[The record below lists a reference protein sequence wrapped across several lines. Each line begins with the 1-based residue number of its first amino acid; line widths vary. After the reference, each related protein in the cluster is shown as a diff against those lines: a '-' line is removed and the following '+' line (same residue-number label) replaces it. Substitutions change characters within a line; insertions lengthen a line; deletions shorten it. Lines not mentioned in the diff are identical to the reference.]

1 MSLSRDAL
9 SRGRGRLRYRAQPG
23 WIAPMLATLTDRAPS
38 GSGWVYEPKLDG
50 VRVLAY
56 VTGGSVRLF
65 SRNRRQVEGGY
76 PELVEALSL
85 AVRGD
90 AVLDGE
96 IVAPDPATGLS
107 SFARLQQRM
116 HLRDTVR
123 VTRTGVA
130 VELYLF
136 DCLFYEGIDL
146 TGMPLLDR
154 KKVLR
159 DVVWYDGKIHFTPYR
174 TSGSAAMYR
183 DACVKGA
190 EGIIAKRAESI
201 YVSGR
206 STDWLKIK
214 CVLQQEFVIGGYTAP
229 QGAREHLGALL
240 VGYYDDEGVLRFAG
254 KVGTGYDQETLEML
268 RRRLSPL
275 HRRTSP
281 FAPGPVP
288 AGEVQ
293 WVTPKLVAQIGFGEW
308 TEAGLLRHPRY
319 LGLRD
324 DKTAREVRR
333 EQPKTTGSTARRR
346 GGR

>member
-1 MSLSRDAL
+1 MTPSREAL
-9 SRGRGRLRYRAQPG
+9 SGKARGRLRYRAQPG
-23 WIAPMLATLTDRAPS
+23 WIPPMLATLAERAPT
-38 GSGWVYEPKLDG
+38 GGGWIYEPKLDG

-65 SRNRRQVEGGY
+65 SRNRKQVEGGY
-76 PELVEALSL
+76 PELVEQPSL

-116 HLRDTVR
+116 HLRDVQR
-123 VTRTGVA
+123 AARTGVS

-146 TGMPLLDR
+146 TGLPLLDR

-159 DVVWYDGKIHFTPYR
+159 DVVWYDDAIRFTPYR
-174 TSGSAAMYR
+174 TTGSAAMYR
-183 DACVKGA
+183 DACARGA
-190 EGIIAKRAESI
+190 EGILAKRAESR

-214 CVLQQEFVIGGYTAP
+214 CVQQQEFVIGGYTEP
-229 QGAREHLGALL
+229 QGARERLGALL
-240 VGYYDDEGVLRFAG
+240 VGYYDGDGKLRYAG
-254 KVGTGYDQETLEML
+254 KVGTGYDRDMLEL
-268 RRRLSPL
+268 LFRRLTPL

-308 TEAGLLRHPRY
+308 TEAGLLRHPRF

-324 DKTAREVRR
+324 DKAPREVRR
-333 EQPKTTGSTARRR
+333 EG
-346 GGR
+346 

>member
-1 MSLSRDAL
+1 
-9 SRGRGRLRYRAQPG
+9 
-23 WIAPMLATLTDRAPS
+23 MLATLTDRAPT
-38 GSGWVYEPKLDG
+38 GGWIYEPKLDG

-65 SRNRRQVEGGY
+65 SRNRKQVEGGY

-116 HLRDTVR
+116 HLRDVQR
-123 VTRTGVA
+123 AARTGVS

-146 TGMPLLDR
+146 AGLPLLDR

-159 DVVWYDGKIHFTPYR
+159 DVVWYDGPIHFTPYR
-174 TSGSAAMYR
+174 TTGSAAMYR
-183 DACVKGA
+183 EACAKGA
-190 EGIIAKRAESI
+190 EGIIAKRAESR

-206 STDWLKIK
+206 SADWLKIK
-214 CVLQQEFVIGGYTAP
+214 CVQQQEFVIGGYTGP

-240 VGYYDDEGVLRFAG
+240 VGYYDGGSAALRGQGGHRLRPPHAG
-254 KVGTGYDQETLEML
+254 AALQEAGPPAPPHLAVRARAGPGRRGAVGHAEARGSDRVRGMD
-268 RRRLSPL
+268 RSGAAAAPAVPR
-275 HRRTSP
+275 
-281 FAPGPVP
+281 APGRQGGAGGAAGGLRP
-288 AGEVQ
+288 AGRASPHLAPPPAHCIALAVQ
-293 WVTPKLVAQIGFGEW
+293 NPALTPALDLPTPSSHAC
-308 TEAGLLRHPRY
+308 
-319 LGLRD
+319 
-324 DKTAREVRR
+324 
-333 EQPKTTGSTARRR
+333 
-346 GGR
+346 

>member
-1 MSLSRDAL
+1 VSPSREAL
-9 SRGRGRLRYRAQPG
+9 SAKARGRLRYRAQPA
-23 WIAPMLATLTDRAPS
+23 WIAPMLATLSDRAPP
-38 GSGWVYEPKLDG
+38 GGGWIYEPKLDG

-65 SRNRRQVEGGY
+65 SRNRKPVEGGY

-116 HLRDTVR
+116 HLRDVQR
-123 VTRTGVA
+123 AARTGVS

-146 TGMPLLDR
+146 TGLPLLDR

-159 DVVWYDGKIHFTPYR
+159 DVVWYDGPIRFAPYR
-174 TSGSAAMYR
+174 TTGSTAMFR
-183 DACVKGA
+183 EACAKGA
-190 EGIIAKRAESI
+190 EGIIAKRAESR
-201 YVSGR
+201 YASGR
-206 STDWLKIK
+206 STDWLKVK
-214 CVLQQEFVIGGYTAP
+214 CVQQQEFVIGGYTRP

-240 VGYYDDEGVLRFAG
+240 VGYYDGGKLRYAG
-254 KVGTGYDQETLEML
+254 KVGTGYDRHTLEL
-268 RRRLSPL
+268 LYRKLVPL

-288 AGEVQ
+288 AGEIQ

-308 TEAGLLRHPRY
+308 TEAGLLRHPRF

-324 DKTAREVRR
+324 DKPAREVRR
-333 EQPKTTGSTARRR
+333 EG
-346 GGR
+346 

>member
-1 MSLSRDAL
+1 VSLSREAL
-9 SRGRGRLRYRAQPG
+9 SRARGRLRYRAQPG

-38 GSGWVYEPKLDG
+38 GSGWIYEPKLDG

-56 VTGGSVRLF
+56 VLGGSVRLF

-123 VTRTGVA
+123 VARTGVS

-174 TSGSAAMYR
+174 STGSAAMYR
-183 DACVKGA
+183 DACAKGA
-190 EGIIAKRAESI
+190 EGIIAKRAEST
-201 YVSGR
+201 YVSAR

-240 VGYYDDEGVLRFAG
+240 VGYYDGDTLRYAG
-254 KVGTGYDQETLEML
+254 KVGTGYDRFTLEML
-268 RRRLSPL
+268 ARKLAPL
-275 HRRTSP
+275 HRRTTP

-288 AGEVQ
+288 AGDVR
-293 WVTPKLVAQIGFGEW
+293 WVTPRLVAQIGFGEW
-308 TEAGLLRHPRY
+308 TSAGMLRHPRF
-319 LGLRD
+319 LGLRE
-324 DKTAREVRR
+324 DKEAREVVR
-333 EQPKTTGSTARRR
+333 EQ
-346 GGR
+346 